1 MIVLRWETF
10 CAFIHMY
17 PLLYVSQHHMLTA
30 LNILQQ
36 WMHLKCPL
44 HVLCWCFLSCWPD
57 LYWLVLVLNAFSLE
71 MTTNL
76 QQSIT
81 VLHRSLMN
89 IWLFC
94 NWNILQSLSILLLYI
109 SIRKG
114 VWVFF
119 LEEMFLAFFRKTAF
133 FFSF

>member
-1 MIVLRWETF
+1 
-10 CAFIHMY
+10 
-17 PLLYVSQHHMLTA
+17 
-30 LNILQQ
+30 
-36 WMHLKCPL
+36 
-44 HVLCWCFLSCWPD
+44 
-57 LYWLVLVLNAFSLE
+57 

-133 FFSF
+133 FFPFNNVFDCLLSAGVSILRLSQ